1 MNNKVHII
9 TDPFQLEYV
18 RNAIEYLDYE
28 LGRRQHRLAFNCP
41 DYTDVQE
48 VLTHLRELIADFGVN
63 CIATDEPELTDEY
76 DL

>member
-1 MNNKVHII
+1 MNNNVHII

-18 RNAIEYLDYE
+18 RDAIEYLDYE
-28 LGRRQHRLAFNCP
+28 LRRRQRRLAFNCP

-63 CIATDEPELTDEY
+63 CIAATNGSEGEDDE
-76 DL
+76 

>member
-1 MNNKVHII
+1 MNNNVHII

-18 RNAIEYLDYE
+18 RDAIEYLDYE
-28 LGRRQHRLAFNCP
+28 LGRRQRRLAFSCP

-63 CIATDEPELTDEY
+63 CIAATNGSEGEDDE
-76 DL
+76 

>member
-1 MNNKVHII
+1 MNNNVHII
-9 TDPFQLEYV
+9 TDPVQLEYV

-28 LGRRQHRLAFNCP
+28 LGRRQHRLAFNCT

-63 CIATDEPELTDEY
+63 CIATDEPELTDEF